1 MTAGIFEAPPIQGF
15 EHINRYWDRQRGI
28 LAAKLLPGDYYVT
41 DRAELITTVL
51 GSCVAACVYHRGTG
65 VGGMN
70 HFMLPRTGHGRF
82 ATPEEEFL
90 GKASRYGNFAMEF
103 LINGVL
109 HFGGCRQD
117 LEIKLFGGASVVAN
131 LGGVGVSNV
140 EFVLAYVER
149 EGLAL
154 VSYDLGGVFPRKIV
168 FDPRTGS
175 VKLKTLE
182 QLNNDTIMRRESS
195 YQQIVNGTA
204 PEGSVELFTG

>member
-1 MTAGIFEAPPIQGF
+1 MTADTLALAPIQGF

-28 LAAKLLPGDYYVT
+28 QAAKLLPGDYYVT

-51 GSCVAACVYHRGTG
+51 GACVAACVYCPGTG
-65 VGGMN
+65 AGGMN
-70 HFMLPRTGHGRF
+70 HFMLPHTDHARF
-82 ATPEEEFL
+82 VSPEERCL
-90 GKASRYGNFAMEF
+90 SRASRYGNFAMEF

-109 HFGGCRQD
+109 RHGGCRRD
-117 LEIKLFGGASVVAN
+117 LQVKLFGGASVVAN

-149 EGLAL
+149 EGMAL

-175 VKLKTLE
+175 VKLKNLE
-182 QLNNDTIMRRESS
+182 QLTNDTIVRRESS
-195 YQQIVNGTA
+195 YQQIVNGMA